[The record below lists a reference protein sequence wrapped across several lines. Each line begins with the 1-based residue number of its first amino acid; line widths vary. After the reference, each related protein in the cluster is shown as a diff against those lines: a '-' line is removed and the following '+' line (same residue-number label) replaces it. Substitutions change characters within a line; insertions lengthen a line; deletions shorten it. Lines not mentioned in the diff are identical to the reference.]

1 MVKSSKPLFAQSFVV
16 FLCLLIASPLSV
28 AQVVP
33 PATTGS
39 QDLQEAYYPEVIHV
53 QGDVQIEQEPE
64 PGQPAQ
70 MMKPEKGMKIRPGA
84 RIKTVGKSQIDL
96 GVVDKYQM
104 RIKEKS
110 DVIAGSLAFNTA
122 TRQQE
127 VLFQMKAGSI
137 YNRVQEGYL
146 GKFEVETPTV
156 EVTAIGTEYAVD
168 VWGPKQEAWVGSA
181 EGELQAIDKLQNKP
195 HVIPGANKL
204 EVAAEDEEAGK
215 VVPLPDYE
223 LEGLQRELDK
233 VGTGVDED
241 LDVRAYFILTY
252 STQRVREFL
261 EAPAL
266 ITNTNEPR
274 RLQQLFI
281 PTVRM
286 LPQRVAMKEAIL
298 KNLKKI
304 EFVCN
309 YYADPR
315 FTPHFLSFAGAIYH
329 IVGADEQAVKV
340 LEQVVKD
347 YPDFMYASLIQ
358 CAIGIIYEENL
369 KNLEKAREAYL
380 TVLDKYPKTFEVE
393 PAQAGLDRLGR

>member
-1 MVKSSKPLFAQSFVV
+1 MVKSSKSLFAQSLVV
-16 FLCLLIASPLSV
+16 LLCLLIASPLSV

-33 PATTGS
+33 PATSGA
-39 QDLQEAYYPEVIHV
+39 QDVQEAYYPEVIHV
-53 QGDVQIEQEPE
+53 QGEVQIEQEPE

-70 MMKPEKGMKIRPGA
+70 TMKPEKGMKIRPGA

-110 DVIAGSLAFNTA
+110 DIIAGSLAFNTT
-122 TRQQE
+122 TRKQD
-127 VLFQMKAGSI
+127 VKFQLKNGSI
-137 YNRVQEGYL
+137 YNRIQEGYL
-146 GKFEVETPTV
+146 GKFEVDAPTV

-181 EGELQAIDKLQNKP
+181 EGELQAIDKLQNQP
-195 HVIPGANKL
+195 HVIPGKNKL
-204 EVAAEDEEAGK
+204 EVAPEDVDAGK
-215 VVPLPDYE
+215 VVPMPDYE

-233 VGTGVDED
+233 IGTGVDED
-241 LDVRAYFILTY
+241 LDVRAYFILSY

-261 EAPAL
+261 TGAAL

-281 PTVRM
+281 PTVQM
-286 LPQRVAMKEAIL
+286 IPQRAAMKDRIL
-298 KNLKKI
+298 KNLAKI
-304 EFVCN
+304 EFACN

-315 FTPHFLSFAGAIYH
+315 FTPHFLSFAGSIYH

-369 KNLEKAREAYL
+369 LNKEKAAEAYRA
-380 TVLDKYPKTFEVE
+380 VLEDYPTSFEVE
-393 PAQAGLDRLGR
+393 PATAGLDRLQK